1 MELTTR
7 NQLSGT
13 VTSVTKGNVMAE
25 VKVDVRGEEFV
36 AAVTRDSVE
45 RLDLTPGDQVKVLVK
60 ATEVMIGK

>member
-13 VTSVTKGNVMAE
+13 VTSVFKGNVMAE
-25 VKVDVRGEEFV
+25 VKIDVRGEEFV
-36 AAVTRDSVE
+36 AAVTRDRFE
-45 RLDLTPGDQVKVLVK
+45 RLALAEDDAVKVLVK

>member
-13 VTSVTKGNVMAE
+13 VTSVLKGNVMAE
-25 VKVDVRGEEFV
+25 VKIDVRGEEFV
-36 AAVTRDSVE
+36 AAVTKDSVE
-45 RLDLTPGDQVKVLVK
+45 RLALAPGDQVKVLVK